1 MKSNRLIALALI
13 LLPILSASAAP
24 NLSAFDQ
31 RSFLFSWP
39 GQDARESMIDP
50 HEAIVTDRPS
60 FTDSSR
66 TVGKGVTQFEL
77 GYIYSYSDSSNS
89 DPRFS
94 ATHSYPDLSLRQ
106 GVFAN
111 WLELRVAG
119 TITSYTSSG
128 DSETGIMDPQ
138 LGFRLG
144 LFAQHGFLP
153 ELSITPRTS
162 LPIGSPSVRSDKAL
176 PAIGASYSWSITD
189 SLSLSGATNF
199 STLERHSDGDSYRS
213 WGQTAMIS
221 VKSTAQTSLWIEAY
235 AALPQHSSGELDT
248 YYGDAGALYLISDNT
263 QLDLRMGSKLQD
275 RFGQDIFAAVGVS
288 VRWGRS

>member
-1 MKSNRLIALALI
+1 
-13 LLPILSASAAP
+13 
-24 NLSAFDQ
+24 
-31 RSFLFSWP
+31 
-39 GQDARESMIDP
+39 MIDP

-66 TVGKGVTQFEL
+66 TVGKGVTQLEL
-77 GYIYSYSDSSNS
+77 GYIYSYSDSSNA
-89 DPRFS
+89 DPRHS
-94 ATHSYPDLSLRQ
+94 ETHSYPDLSLRQ
-106 GVFAN
+106 EVLAN

-128 DSETGIMDPQ
+128 DSDTGIKDPQ

-162 LPIGSPSVRSDKAL
+162 LPIGSPSVRSDKVL

-189 SLSLSGATNF
+189 CLSLSGATNF
-199 STLERHSDGDSYRS
+199 STLERHNDGDSYRS

-221 VKSTAQTSLWIEAY
+221 VKSTPLTTLWIEGY
-235 AALPQHSSGELDT
+235 AALPHDSGEERDT
-248 YYGDAGALYLISDNT
+248 YYGDAGALYLISANT
-263 QLDLRMGSKLQD
+263 QLDLRVGSKLHD